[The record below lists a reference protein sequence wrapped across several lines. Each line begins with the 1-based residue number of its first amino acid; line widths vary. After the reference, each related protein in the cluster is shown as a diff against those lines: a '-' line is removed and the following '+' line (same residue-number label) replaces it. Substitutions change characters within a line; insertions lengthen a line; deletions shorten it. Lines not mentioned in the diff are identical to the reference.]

1 MRFFHVGKDGGPK
14 STVTGFWIIELKKL
28 FSVALLRFDN
38 GSRDEYHSHAFDCVS
53 WVLKGRLREQ
63 HLNYPAETMGKEEIH
78 EPSLFPVITL
88 RTTFHRVM
96 SEGTTWV
103 FTIRGPW
110 AKVWKEFNPVT
121 KVFST
126 LENGRKIVGQS
137 YRVSSY

>member
-1 MRFFHVGKDGGPK
+1 MRFFHIGKDGGPK
-14 STVTGFWIIELKKL
+14 STVTGYWLVELKKL
-28 FSVALLRFDN
+28 FSVALLRFDD
-38 GSRDEYHSHAFDCVS
+38 GSRDEYHSHAFDCIS

-63 HLNYPAETMGKEEIH
+63 HLNYPAETQGREQVH
-78 EPSLFPVITL
+78 RPSLLPVITL
-88 RTTFHRVM
+88 RTTFHRVV

-110 AKVWKEFNPVT
+110 AKVWKEFNPAT

-126 LENGRKIVGQS
+126 LENGRKMVGQS